1 MSDGPASMPGLGRGR
16 RRSPA
21 RGAWLMECTALLA
34 AEPFGDAPGCVD
46 GELAA
51 AMRHADDSMRH
62 ADDRMPGADRPRLL
76 PLLGRVIGPAV
87 PEPVAYVDRLLNR
100 LLLLHECYQQ
110 AMDEL
115 ALPRAVP
122 AERGER
128 ESPDVL
134 AVTS

>member
-1 MSDGPASMPGLGRGR
+1 MSDGPASMPGRGR

-51 AMRHADDSMRH
+51 AMRH

-100 LLLLHECYQQ
+100 LLLLHERYQQ

-122 AERGER
+122 AERAER